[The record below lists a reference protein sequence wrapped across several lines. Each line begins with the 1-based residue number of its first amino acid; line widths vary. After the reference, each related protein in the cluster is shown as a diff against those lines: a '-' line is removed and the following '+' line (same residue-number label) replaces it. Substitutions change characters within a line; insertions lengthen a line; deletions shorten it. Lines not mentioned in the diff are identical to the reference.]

1 MRTVQE
7 TLQLLWHYK
16 AFSGV
21 AIVQAVKT
29 LLTATGLGD
38 FGLPDEQWK
47 AIEASLDGLCWLV
60 AIVALKGAHDADPYD
75 NGPRV

>member
-7 TLQLLWHYK
+7 TLETLWHYK

-21 AIVQAVKT
+21 AIVQATKT

-47 AIEASLDGLCWLV
+47 AIEATLDGVCWFV
-60 AIVALKGAHDADPYD
+60 AIVALKGAHEADPYERK
-75 NGPRV
+75 P